1 MENIRIRLNH
11 LNKGNMFLEV
21 IKAQYVNEYRI
32 KLWFN
37 NGEMRMVDLKDSL
50 NGPVFQPLKD
60 LDFFKKFAIRFN
72 TIEWPNE
79 DDFAPEYLYGIGTP
93 ISG

>member
-1 MENIRIRLNH
+1 
-11 LNKGNMFLEV
+11 MFLEV

-50 NGPVFQPLKD
+50 NGPEFQPLKD

-72 TIEWPNE
+72 TI
-79 DDFAPEYLYGIGTP
+79 
-93 ISG
+93 

>member
-1 MENIRIRLNH
+1 
-11 LNKGNMFLEV
+11 MFLEV

-60 LDFFKKFAIRFN
+60 LDFLRNLQYDSI
-72 TIEWPNE
+72 
-79 DDFAPEYLYGIGTP
+79 L
-93 ISG
+93 

>member
-79 DDFAPEYLYGIGTP
+79 ADFAP
-93 ISG
+93 

>member
-1 MENIRIRLNH
+1 
-11 LNKGNMFLEV
+11 MFLEV

-60 LDFFKKFAIRFN
+60 LDFFKKLNNPIFVTSHKIFPIRF
-72 TIEWPNE
+72 
-79 DDFAPEYLYGIGTP
+79 
-93 ISG
+93 

>member
-60 LDFFKKFAIRFN
+60 LDFF
-72 TIEWPNE
+72 
-79 DDFAPEYLYGIGTP
+79 
-93 ISG
+93 

>member
-50 NGPVFQPLKD
+50 NGPVFQPLKTWI
-60 LDFFKKFAIRFN
+60 F
-72 TIEWPNE
+72 
-79 DDFAPEYLYGIGTP
+79 
-93 ISG
+93 

>member
-60 LDFFKKFAIRFN
+60 LDFLRNLQYDSI
-72 TIEWPNE
+72 
-79 DDFAPEYLYGIGTP
+79 L
-93 ISG
+93 

>member
-1 MENIRIRLNH
+1 
-11 LNKGNMFLEV
+11 MFLEV

-60 LDFFKKFAIRFN
+60 LDFFKTFAIRFN

-79 DDFAPEYLYGIGTP
+79 ADFAPEYLYGIGTP